1 MKMLKKSI
9 YTLVPSLAFLT
20 FKSKGGGGGTTTT
33 KLDPEVRDRIMMP
46 SFTAV
51 ERGAGATPNFDAK
64 GNFLNYTF
72 DDYEGY
78 GGNQLTDWTSNDYY
92 ATALAPETLTAI
104 GEFGGVQHANANQR
118 YTDLM
123 NYGGPDN
130 IATHFAGAPDSLQ
143 ATGVTGANVTKDAFG
158 IMTPQVRGNV
168 RDVNAGTFPGA
179 DISQY
184 TNPYQ
189 SEVIDTTLDALDRQR
204 QIQQQQNAA
213 GATQAG
219 AFGGSRHGVVEA
231 ETNRA
236 YADQA
241 ARTAA
246 SLNSQGFDTAAGLQ
260 QADADRAMSAGLA
273 NQGVDQAIT
282 SQALDL
288 AGQFGLANQS
298 ADLQAGAINYGGELD
313 TSLANANAVNT
324 AAIHDA
330 DLDLASKELNLGA
343 GGQLMDLVAQG
354 RDAHQSNLET
364 LMTAGDFIDDRGQ
377 MGLDLDYQ
385 KWLDEQNHEL
395 NQANVLQGGASSY
408 PIETITKNLGGK
420 IICTMMNES
429 YGFGHFRNQIWLE
442 QSANL
447 DPAIERG
454 YHKIF
459 LPVIAFA
466 KGDGWMSRV
475 ARKIMEHGA
484 RHRTADIWKQK
495 RGKRDRVGQVY
506 RLVFEP
512 ICYVVGKLIKEK

>member
-1 MKMLKKSI
+1 MIIKKAVA
-9 YTLVPSLAFLT
+9 TLAVLPIRLNFG
-20 FKSKGGGGGTTTT
+20 GGGGGTTTT
-33 KLDPEVRDRIMMP
+33 KLDPQVRDRIMMP
-46 SFTAV
+46 AFTAA
-51 ERGAGATPNFDAK
+51 EKAAGATPSFDAK
-64 GNFLNYTF
+64 GNFESYTF
-72 DDYEGY
+72 DPYEGY
-78 GGNQLTDWTSNDYY
+78 DGQRLSDWRENAYYSN
-92 ATALAPETLTAI
+92 ALDPETLTKI
-104 GEFGGVQHANANQR
+104 GEFGAKDYFNANQR
-118 YTDLM
+118 YGDLM
-123 NYGGPDN
+123 NYGGPEN
-130 IATHFAGAPDSLQ
+130 LATYFAGAPDSLQ

-168 RDVNAGTFPGA
+168 RDVNAGTFPRA

-241 ARTAA
+241 AQTAA
-246 SLNSQGFDTAAGLQ
+246 MLNAQGFDTAAGLQ

-330 DLDLASKELNLGA
+330 NLDLASKELNLGA

-354 RDAHQSNLET
+354 RDAHLTNLET
-364 LMTAGDFIDDRGQ
+364 LMAAGDFVDDRGQ
-377 MGLDLDYQ
+377 TYLDLNYQ

-395 NQANVLQGGASSY
+395 NQANILQGAASGY
-408 PIETITKNLGGK
+408 PAGSVTTQSGGGK

-454 YHKIF
+454 YHRIF

-466 KGDGWMSRV
+466 KGDGWVRRM

-495 RGKRDRVGQVY
+495 RGKRDRVGQAY

-512 ICYVVGKLIKEK
+512 ICYVVGKLIKER